1 MKDRKEYLLGIL
13 LAIGAGTAYG
23 LDPSFAGM
31 ALDGGCGRLSFVCLR
46 AASSLPALAVLMLLQ
61 PPEKRSAPTRR
72 ELLHILCIA
81 VSLIATYY
89 LVLTAYL
96 RIGTGLGTAL
106 HFTYPMFTVLAGAA
120 LYREPVTRLNMF
132 CVILALAGVACCTSF
147 NGSGPDIIGVL
158 AAVISGIGY
167 ALYITLLGHSGVD
180 RLNPFVL
187 AFWMDL
193 SIAVLSAALLLI
205 SGSFTLRL
213 GLSTWGCIIASALI
227 VACVGRPLF
236 QLSVQRIGS
245 ERGAILSTTEPV
257 VALLMGVLVRHE
269 ACTPRMLLG
278 VGLILIAV
286 IAVPAADLRRGKTED
301 GQ

>member
-1 MKDRKEYLLGIL
+1 MNVKERRQYILGLL
-13 LAIGAGTAYG
+13 LAVAAGTAYG
-23 LDPSFAGM
+23 LDPSFASM

-61 PPEKRSAPTRR
+61 PAEKRSAPTGR
-72 ELLHILCIA
+72 ELLHILYIA
-81 VSLIATYY
+81 LSLIGTYY
-89 LVLTAYL
+89 LVLTAYA
-96 RIGTGLGTAL
+96 RIGTGLATAL
-106 HFTYPMFTVLAGAA
+106 HFTYPMFTVLCGAA

-132 CVILALAGVACCTSF
+132 CVLLALAGVACCNSP
-147 NGSGPDIIGVL
+147 GGAGPDLWGMVI
-158 AAVISGIGY
+158 AVISGVGY

-180 RLNPFVL
+180 QLNPFVL

-193 SIAVLSAALLLI
+193 SIASLSGLLLLL

-213 GLSTWGCIIASALI
+213 GLSVWGCIIASALI

-236 QLSVQRIGS
+236 QLSVQRIGA
-245 ERGAILSTTEPV
+245 ERGAILSTTEPL

-269 ACTPRMLLG
+269 TCTPRMLLG

-286 IAVPAADLRRGKTED
+286 IAVPAADLRRVNRS
-301 GQ
+301 